1 MLDIAIEDCGYA
13 AQAALFLRE
22 ALGDGA
28 FGRDRMFAR
37 GEFPA
42 ALGQPQV
49 QRLEIGKAGQR
60 REQPFADIAD
70 LVLDLTLLP
79 T

>member
-1 MLDIAIEDCGYA
+1 
-13 AQAALFLRE
+13 
-22 ALGDGA
+22 
-28 FGRDRMFAR
+28 MFAC
-37 GEFPA
+37 GEIPA
-42 ALGQPQV
+42 TLGQPQV
-49 QRLEIGKAGQR
+49 QRLEVGKAGER